1 MATEYREG
9 ELQDL
14 RAMRD
19 RLLYTIGWYMG
30 AAETGGRVEPGEVV
44 QRLQQVLDGKKEHG
58 NG

>member
-1 MATEYREG
+1 MEYREG
-9 ELQDL
+9 ELKDL

-44 QRLQQVLDGKKEHG
+44 QRLQRVLDGKKEHG